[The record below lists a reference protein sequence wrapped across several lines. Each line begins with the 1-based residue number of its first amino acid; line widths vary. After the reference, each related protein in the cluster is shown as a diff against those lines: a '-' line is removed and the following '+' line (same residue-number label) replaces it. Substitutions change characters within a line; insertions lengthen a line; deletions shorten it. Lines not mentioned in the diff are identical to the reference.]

1 MMRTLIFACLL
12 FTQTLFGVTL
22 PEMIEKAL
30 EKNPSLEV
38 IEARLQANKQS
49 IDIADQFANPELS
62 VVKNTLDS
70 SQAMSKTVVSLK
82 QKIPYYSKRAKREGV
97 AVAEDALLKERLR
110 AAEVKL
116 VGKIKV
122 EAYQIWQLRELRSII
137 DEYIVLT
144 QRNITLYESYTSMSD
159 NQHMG
164 IMKAE
169 LSLSDLQVQRALLD
183 SQIAQA
189 YARLSALTAFR
200 VEGLEL
206 ELEVANRPEL
216 QKYQKSL
223 HYNPDI
229 ALKERAIDKQTAKV
243 DLAAINNYPDI
254 NLLAGYA
261 YREKYDN
268 YFNVGVGLS
277 LPIYGTEDVKEERER
292 ALLLA
297 KHSQKEDTQLKVNAA
312 LEAYYAQMLAAY
324 KIYHIIHDDALPQVA
339 HMFELS
345 NSSIATGSDLFKYID
360 VLFQKLALEK
370 KSIIAIA
377 NYNKAEA
384 KIAELQGK
392 RQ

>member
-1 MMRTLIFACLL
+1 MRTLIFACLL

-82 QKIPYYSKRAKREGV
+82 QKIPYYSKRAKRESV

-110 AAEVKL
+110 AAEVRL

>member
-1 MMRTLIFACLL
+1 MRTLIFACLL

-82 QKIPYYSKRAKREGV
+82 QKIPYYSKRAKRESV

-110 AAEVKL
+110 AAEVRL

-277 LPIYGTEDVKEERER
+277 LPIYGTEDAKEERER

>member
-1 MMRTLIFACLL
+1 MRTLIFACLL

-82 QKIPYYSKRAKREGV
+82 QKIPYYSKRAKRESV

-110 AAEVKL
+110 AAEVRL

-206 ELEVANRPEL
+206 ELEVVNRPEL

-229 ALKERAIDKQTAKV
+229 ALQERAIAKQTAKV

-277 LPIYGTEDVKEERER
+277 LPIYGTEDAKEERER

-312 LEAYYAQMLAAY
+312 LEAYHAQMLAAY

>member
-82 QKIPYYSKRAKREGV
+82 QKIPYYSKRAKRESV

-110 AAEVKL
+110 AAEVRL

-189 YARLSALTAFR
+189 YARLNALTAFR

-229 ALKERAIDKQTAKV
+229 ALQERAIAKQTAKV

-277 LPIYGTEDVKEERER
+277 LPIYGIEDAKEERER